1 MQIIS
6 DIDALHS
13 SGKDYCNQ
21 VLSQKIYKIHLSNN
35 FNIDII
41 QDQEFGLLRNVISFD
56 VMFIYETITIKTDK
70 LRGAYKYTYIHV
82 ISF

>member
-21 VLSQKIYKIHLSNN
+21 VLSQREKKIHLSNN

-41 QDQEFGLLRNVISFD
+41 QDQSLAYILRNVISFD
-56 VMFIYETITIKTDK
+56 VHVMFI
-70 LRGAYKYTYIHV
+70 RQ
-82 ISF
+82 

>member
-21 VLSQKIYKIHLSNN
+21 VLSQRKKIYKIHLSNN

-41 QDQEFGLLRNVISFD
+41 QDQEFGLLRNVLSFD
-56 VMFIYETITIKTDK
+56 VHVMFIRQ
-70 LRGAYKYTYIHV
+70 L
-82 ISF
+82 

>member
-21 VLSQKIYKIHLSNN
+21 VLSQREKKIHLSNN

-41 QDQEFGLLRNVISFD
+41 QDPKFGLLRNVISFD
-56 VMFIYETITIKTDK
+56 VMFI
-70 LRGAYKYTYIHV
+70 RQ
-82 ISF
+82 

>member
-21 VLSQKIYKIHLSNN
+21 VLSQRKKKTHLSNN

-41 QDQEFGLLRNVISFD
+41 QDQEFGLLRNVLSFD
-56 VMFIYETITIKTDK
+56 VHVMFIRQ
-70 LRGAYKYTYIHV
+70 L
-82 ISF
+82 